1 MKNRTLPAKKLQI
14 FYNDIK
20 LKGSEKIRLQTDLEF
35 NQNKIKEFNKKIDAD
50 MFHTQLRGGKAF
62 AAEQKIRQLKKIILK
77 GKRFQKLF

>member
-35 NQNKIKEFNKKIDAD
+35 NQNEIKEFNKKIDVD
-50 MFHTQLRGGKAF
+50 MFHTQLCGGKAF